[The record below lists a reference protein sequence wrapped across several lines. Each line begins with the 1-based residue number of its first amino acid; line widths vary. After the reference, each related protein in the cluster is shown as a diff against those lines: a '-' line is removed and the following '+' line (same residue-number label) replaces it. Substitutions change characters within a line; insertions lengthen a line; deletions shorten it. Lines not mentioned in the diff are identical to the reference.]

1 MTPSQLLERFGIPI
15 SETERQTRLSRHAMR
30 LIDAGT
36 APDYM
41 AKMWAVRYPNIE
53 IPPKT
58 AQINEAINELRRE
71 CQDWHEVAERL
82 QSAYETIRAVRKRG
96 RIVRYTYAIRSNF
109 GPSVC
114 ESGGFGVN
122 WGKLKRFRCA
132 SLNGFFR

>member
-1 MTPSQLLERFGIPI
+1 MTPHTLNHIKHMTPSQLLERFGIPI

-82 QSAYETIRAVRKRG
+82 QSAYETIRAVRRGVVSFGTRMRYG
-96 RIVRYTYAIRSNF
+96 RILGLPFAKVADL
-109 GPSVC
+109 V
-114 ESGGFGVN
+114 
-122 WGKLKRFRCA
+122 
-132 SLNGFFR
+132 